1 MCSVLTRNKRKQI
14 ITWMQLLFKI
24 DKKLAPFVGA
34 MQLTGLWHHKQQS
47 ARNCIVSDNI
57 VTAGNEESC
66 SWQHLKVFV
75 KPYIACARLSVSE
88 NDRWKKQAGDKRY
101 LFYLYQAPVVPHPV
115 SRSSPLIESV
125 EQATPYTSDNRSKI
139 VLPFEMCL
147 GMDGCMYRAIRG
159 FT

>member
-1 MCSVLTRNKRKQI
+1 M
-14 ITWMQLLFKI
+14 
-24 DKKLAPFVGA
+24 
-34 MQLTGLWHHKQQS
+34 
-47 ARNCIVSDNI
+47 
-57 VTAGNEESC
+57 
-66 SWQHLKVFV
+66 
-75 KPYIACARLSVSE
+75 ACARLSVSE

-101 LFYLYQAPVVPHPV
+101 LFYLYQTPVVPHPV